1 MSGICVIFDLDGT
14 LVDSEGLCNQAFLDL
29 LPQLDDT
36 QQSLTER
43 YRGQKL
49 APILADLE
57 HRLRL
62 KLPDT
67 FERDYRQRVAELF
80 ASDLRPMPGVLEMLE
95 AITFPKCIAS
105 GGPLSKIHHALKISG
120 LAPYFA
126 DNIFSSYE
134 VGSWKPQPDLFQFA
148 ARAMG
153 FIPAQCA
160 VIEDSDIGIAA
171 ATAAG
176 MKAYRYQG
184 NGNGN
189 ASSYR
194 AEHEMQFQDML
205 QLPQLLSD
213 FASLISTPDLAFPG
227 QTPEKA
233 DF

>member
-29 LPQLDDT
+29 LPQLNDT
-36 QQSLTER
+36 QRTLTER

-57 HRLRL
+57 NRLRL

-67 FERDYRQRVAELF
+67 FEQDYRQRVAELF
-80 ASDLRPMPGVLEMLE
+80 ASDLQPMPGVLEMLE

-120 LAPYFA
+120 LAPYFE

-134 VGSWKPQPDLFQFA
+134 VGCWKPQPGLFQFA

-171 ATAAG
+171 ATAAE

-184 NGNGN
+184 NGN

-194 AEHEMQFQDML
+194 TEQEIQFQDML
-205 QLPQLLSD
+205 QLPQLLAD
-213 FASLISTPDLAFPG
+213 FASLISTPDRTFPRH
-227 QTPEKA
+227 PSKKA
-233 DF
+233 DC